1 MRRPGLARR
10 RSIGWLTATVVAAL
24 GVTPAHAQD
33 VIRVPIAV
41 MRELDTALRT
51 AGAAMGEALQNRDF
65 RAEQTHRE
73 TRSLA
78 IGASG
83 SLELSNISGDISVT
97 AGSGTEAAIEIVRR
111 SRGRTD
117 ADAKAGLERVKTIVE
132 HRGDRATVRPDYPNE
147 RNAPYSVS
155 IAYVVS
161 APAGTTVTI
170 SSISGGVTVKN
181 MKGGLSVQLT
191 SGPVTVSGGA
201 GRAEVRT
208 ISGDVTVTDMAGDA
222 NLEVGVISGNVVLE
236 RIRARRVSADVT
248 SGGIIARDVTADA
261 ATIQSISGSVEY
273 AGPLAKGGRY
283 ELQTHSGPITFRPTG
298 STGFDLQASTFSG
311 GISTDTSLGIK
322 TRSVSRRSLR
332 GTVGD
337 GSAVVV
343 LTAFS
348 GNVTVARR

>member
-10 RSIGWLTATVVAAL
+10 RRIGWLTATVVAAL

-117 ADAKAGLERVKTIVE
+117 ADAKTGLERVKAIVE

-337 GSAVVV
+337 GNAVVV